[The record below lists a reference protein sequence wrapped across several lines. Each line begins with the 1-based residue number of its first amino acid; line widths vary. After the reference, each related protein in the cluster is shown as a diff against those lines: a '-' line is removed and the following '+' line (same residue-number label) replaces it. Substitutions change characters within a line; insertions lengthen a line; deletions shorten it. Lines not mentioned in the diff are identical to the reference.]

1 MNNSR
6 LIEILR
12 VFNKKEIRNLR
23 KWIISP
29 ISNQRE
35 DVILLFECLL
45 KDERYRENNSLSKTK
60 IFHEVYSDLPYDD
73 AKMRQLVFFAMKT
86 LEEYIIYTELRKDEI
101 KAKIALADFYR
112 TRKLEKA
119 YLKNYKQLLNIHE
132 LHPHRNT
139 DYLRKE
145 YLIQLE
151 NYEFW
156 IKKSRTKK
164 INLNILEVS
173 KSLYHSFIADQLR
186 QGCLMHAFRS
196 LYETNYKIGLIDEI
210 AAEIIRDP
218 SLLEIP
224 AISIYFYGYK
234 TNLEKENP
242 DHYKNLKKAIKQY
255 ENLFPTDEFGDI
267 YHIAINHCIG
277 QMNRG
282 KDEFIREAFEL
293 FQKGFQKEI
302 FLENNFVSPWT
313 FHNVVVIGLKLKDFE
328 VIKNFINDN
337 QIYLEDKFRESFVNY
352 SFALFYYE
360 KGDFSKAMNYLL
372 QYEHDEMVINVRAK
386 IMLIK
391 IYYQQ
396 DEINALE
403 SLLGSMR
410 TYLSRKKVMGY
421 HKDNFK
427 NIIRLTKKLL
437 KIKTY
442 DKDQKLKLK
451 ALIEAAN
458 PLTTSD
464 RNWLLAQL
472 ENI

>member
-1 MNNSR
+1 MVNSR

-12 VFNKKEIRNLR
+12 VFNKKEVRNLR

-29 ISNQRE
+29 IDNQRE
-35 DVILLFECLL
+35 DVVLLFEYLL
-45 KDERYRENNSLSKTK
+45 KNERYQENNGLSKTD
-60 IFHEVYSDLPYDD
+60 IFQQVYDNLRYDD

-86 LEEYIIYTELRKDEI
+86 LEEYIIYIELRKDEI
-101 KAKIALADFYR
+101 NAKMALADFYR
-112 TRKLEKA
+112 NRKLEKP
-119 YLKNYKQLLNIHE
+119 YLKNYKQLLTIHE
-132 LHPHRNT
+132 SQPHRNT

-145 YLIQLE
+145 YLIQKE
-151 NYEFW
+151 NYQFW
-156 IKKSRTKK
+156 IKYGRTKK
-164 INLNILEVS
+164 INLLEVS
-173 KSLYHSFIADQLR
+173 ESLYHSFIADQLR
-186 QGCLMHAFRS
+186 QGCLMHAYRS
-196 LYETNYKIGLIDEI
+196 LYETDYKIGLIDGI
-210 AAEIIRDP
+210 IDEIISNP
-218 SLLEIP
+218 ALLEIP
-224 AISIYFYGYK
+224 VIAIYFHGYK

-242 DHYKNLKKAIKQY
+242 AHFQNLKDAIEKFRH
-255 ENLFPTDEFGDI
+255 LFPRDEFGDI
-267 YHIAINHCIG
+267 YHIALNHCIG

-328 VIKNFINDN
+328 VIRNFINDN
-337 QIYLEDKFRESFVNY
+337 QVYLEDKFRESFVNY
-352 SFALFYYE
+352 SFALFHYE
-360 KGDFSKAMNYLL
+360 KGDFTKAMNYLL
-372 QYEHDEMVINVRAK
+372 QYEHDDLTINLRAK
-386 IMLIK
+386 NILLK

-396 DEINALE
+396 DEISALE

-437 KIKTY
+437 KVTPY
-442 DKDQKLKLK
+442 DKDQKNKLK
-451 ALIEAAN
+451 TLIEEAN
-458 PLTTSD
+458 PLTTDD
-464 RNWLLAQL
+464 RNWLLTQL